1 MDTDAAKKL
10 CEKLIRAD
18 AESDVIELLKAAGY
32 WDDPDCWRYYGDNA
46 LNWSQAGGQ
55 QGRAD
60 FALNEKAIN
69 SIDAVLTLKC
79 LIAGIN
85 PEGSQ
90 APPTIRAAVAQFI
103 EKQAKLTTTAGRV
116 EDWTT
121 TFRTKVAENISI
133 FTTEVEGSKAH
144 TKPSVNIADLGE
156 GHTPKAFPRTLVS
169 LGKRNKASVAFVQGK
184 FCQGGSGAIRHCG
197 VHKLQLVVS
206 RRHPQLIGSL
216 NVSPDYPSDPDD
228 DCWGFTI
235 VRREQATEGSKIPVL
250 TYLAP
255 LGAKEKGKERA
266 GEVLRFRAQTMPI
279 FPKGHEAYKREVE
292 WGTLIKLY
300 AYQLKSTGNII
311 RRKGL
316 LYKLDL
322 LLPDPALPIRM
333 HECRKRARGEGD
345 TGASE
350 QTTTMAGLFARLQ
363 DSDNLED
370 APPIS
375 MPITVAGKQ
384 LVARVFAFKAG
395 RGVTYRESEGV
406 IFTVNGQAHAD
417 IKASIFARKRVGLQR
432 LAKDLL
438 VVVDCSTLDANE
450 RDDLFM
456 SSRDRVAE
464 ESPLFTELERSLE
477 DALHEHPGLREL
489 RNRRVQDD
497 LKEQLSD
504 NKPLES
510 VLKQVFKHS
519 PALAR
524 LFAKGERLS
533 TPFKPESVQPDPNP
547 PNLHAHPTFFHFSG
561 KEAGET
567 LKRAAHLEQRC
578 RIGFTT
584 DAVDD
589 FFTRKYD
596 AGKFTF
602 RMVTENGS
610 DPVKSF
616 IGPNLVRGR
625 GALSFDLP
633 AGAKVG
639 DEFTFETIVED
650 EVMQRSFINRFV
662 LRVAAAQAAR
672 PPGPPV
678 RPQPPG
684 TTPGPLPDGHG
695 GIALPKVIPL
705 KRSDAKWSEHFDDEL
720 GCLDVAEDTDEVNGK
735 RETAYTFYLNE
746 ENVAL
751 RTELK
756 ASRNNAA
763 VLRKQFEV
771 AAVLLGLALIHDQQQ
786 VRRRPASE
794 ENAEDKDAEAGLVER
809 IKLLTRAAAPILIP
823 MIQALGDLGEDDL
836 DESDLVG
843 MAEQTA
849 DLETVAAGS

>member
-1 MDTDAAKKL
+1 MQSDQAKDL
-10 CEKLIRAD
+10 CERLIRSD

-79 LIAGIN
+79 LLAGID
-85 PEGSQ
+85 PEGPQ

-103 EKQAKLTTTAGRV
+103 EHHAKLTTTAGRV

-121 TFRTKVAENISI
+121 GFRTKVAENISI
-133 FTTEVEGSKAH
+133 FTTEPDGSKAS
-144 TKPSVNIADLGE
+144 TKPSVNVADLGE
-156 GHTPKAFPRTLVS
+156 GHTPAAFPNTLVS

-206 RRHPQLIGSL
+206 RRNPQLIGSPG
-216 NVSPDYPSDPDD
+216 VSRAYPRDADDY
-228 DCWGFTI
+228 CWGFTI
-235 VRREQATEGSKIPVL
+235 VRREQATETSKIPVL

-255 LGAKEKGKERA
+255 LDAKQSPRR
-266 GEVLRFRAQTMPI
+266 GEVLRFRADTMPL
-279 FPKGHEAYKREVE
+279 FPKGDVAYQRSVE
-292 WGTLIKLY
+292 WGTLVKLY
-300 AYQLKSTGNII
+300 AYQLKNTGNII
-311 RRKGL
+311 RRDGL

-333 HECRKRARGEGD
+333 HECRKRSHGTGEK
-345 TGASE
+345 GASE
-350 QTTTMAGLFARLQ
+350 QTTTMSGLFARLQ
-363 DSDNLED
+363 GSDNLED

-384 LVARVFAFKAG
+384 LIARVFAFKAG
-395 RGVTYRESEGV
+395 RGATYRSNEGV

-477 DALHEHPGLREL
+477 EALHEHPGLREL
-489 RNRRVQDD
+489 RNRRAQEDMA
-497 LKEQLSD
+497 EQLSD

-510 VLKQVFKHS
+510 VLKQVFKNS
-519 PALAR
+519 PALAK
-524 LFAKGERLS
+524 LFSKGERLS
-533 TPFKPESVQPDPNP
+533 TPFRPETAQPDPTP
-547 PNLHAHPTFFHFSG
+547 PKLHAHPTYFHFSG
-561 KEAGET
+561 KEAGDT
-567 LKRAAHLEQRC
+567 LKRTAHLEQRC
-578 RIGFTT
+578 RILFAT

-596 AGKFTF
+596 AGRFVF
-602 RMVTENGS
+602 RRVTGETH

-625 GALSFDLP
+625 ASLSFDLP
-633 AGAKVG
+633 AGVNVG
-639 DEFTFETIVED
+639 DQLTYEAVVED
-650 EVMQRSFINRFV
+650 EVMQRTFTNRFT
-662 LRVAAAQAAR
+662 LQVAPPQTAR
-672 PPGPPV
+672 PPSPSV
-678 RPQPPG
+678 KPQPPG
-684 TTPGPLPDGHG
+684 AKPGTVPDGQG
-695 GIALPKVIPL
+695 GIALPKVIKL
-705 KRSDAKWSEHFDDEL
+705 KQSSPTWADHFDDEL
-720 GCLDVAEDTDEVNGK
+720 GCLDVIEDSDEVNGK
-735 RETAYTFYLNE
+735 RETVYTFYLNE

-756 ASRNNAA
+756 ASRNNTA
-763 VLRKQFEV
+763 VLMKQFEV
-771 AAVLLGLALIHDQQQ
+771 AAVLLGLALIHDQNT
-786 VRRRPASE
+786 VRKRPNNE
-794 ENAEDKDAEAGLVER
+794 ESDDDKDAEAGLQARVR
-809 IKLLTRAAAPILIP
+809 TLSRAAAPVLIP
-823 MIQALGDLGEDDL
+823 MIQALGQLGEGDL

-843 MAEQTA
+843 MADA
-849 DLETVAAGS
+849 SGSVDSAA

>member
-1 MDTDAAKKL
+1 MQKEQAKEL
-10 CEKLIRAD
+10 CEKLIYAD
-18 AESDVIELLKAAGY
+18 AESDVIALLKAAGY
-32 WDDPDCWRYYGDNA
+32 WDDPNCWRYYGDNA

-79 LIAGIN
+79 LLAGID
-85 PEGSQ
+85 PEGPQ
-90 APPTIRAAVAQFI
+90 APVSIRAAVAQFI
-103 EKQAKLTTTAGRV
+103 EQEATLTTTAGRI
-116 EDWTT
+116 EDWTSS
-121 TFRTKVAENISI
+121 FRTKIAENISI
-133 FTTEVEGSKAH
+133 FTTEAEGSKAH

-156 GHTPKAFPRTLVS
+156 GHTPAAFPDTLVS

-197 VHKLQLVVS
+197 AHKLQLVVS
-206 RRHPQLIGSL
+206 RRNQQLIGSKS
-216 NVSPDYPSDPDD
+216 VSMTYPRDEDD
-228 DCWGFTI
+228 ACWGFTI
-235 VRREQATEGSKIPVL
+235 VRREEATETSKIPVL

-255 LGAKEKGKERA
+255 LGATQKPRA
-266 GEVLRFRAQTMPI
+266 GGVLRFASDTMPL
-279 FPKGHEAYKREVE
+279 FPKGDIPYQRSVE
-292 WGTLIKLY
+292 WGTLVKLF

-311 RRKGL
+311 RRDGL

-333 HECRKRARGEGD
+333 HECRKRSRGGGEK
-345 TGASE
+345 GASE
-350 QTTTMAGLFARLQ
+350 QSTTMSGLFSRLQ
-363 DSDNLED
+363 GSENLEE

-375 MPITVAGKQ
+375 MPITVAGRQ
-384 LVARVFAFKAG
+384 LIARVFAFKAG
-395 RGVTYRESEGV
+395 RGATYRSNEGV

-477 DALHEHPGLREL
+477 EALHEHTGLRDL
-489 RNRRVQDD
+489 RNRRAQDD
-497 LKEQLSD
+497 LNEQLSD

-510 VLKQVFKHS
+510 VLKQVFKSS
-519 PALAR
+519 PALAK
-524 LFAKGERLS
+524 LFARGERLS
-533 TPFKPESVQPDPNP
+533 TPFKPENVQPDPTP

-561 KEAGET
+561 KAAGET
-567 LKRAAHLEQRC
+567 LKRAAHLQQRC

-596 AGKFTF
+596 AGKFVF
-602 RMVTENGS
+602 RLMSNGMAE
-610 DPVKSF
+610 PVKSF

-625 GALSFDLP
+625 ASLSFELP
-633 AGAKVG
+633 ADIKVG
-639 DEFTFETIVED
+639 DHLAYETIVED
-650 EVMQRSFINRFV
+650 EVMQRTFVNRFT
-662 LRVAAAQAAR
+662 LQVAAEQVAR
-672 PPGPPV
+672 PPSPPV
-678 RPQPPG
+678 KRQPPG
-684 TTPGPLPDGHG
+684 MKPGTVPDGQG
-695 GIALPKVIPL
+695 GIALPIVIRL
-705 KRSDAKWSEHFDDEL
+705 KKSDPKWSEHFDSDL
-720 GCLDVAEDTDEVNGK
+720 DCLDVIEDSDDANG
-735 RETAYTFYLNE
+735 RTQTSYTFYLSE
-746 ENVAL
+746 ENLAL

-756 ASRNNAA
+756 ASRANAA
-763 VLRKQFEV
+763 VLMKQFEV
-771 AAVLLGLALIHDQQQ
+771 ATVLIGLALIHDQNNVKKQ
-786 VRRRPASE
+786 AAIDESS
-794 ENAEDKDAEAGLVER
+794 AEKDGEAGLQDRVR
-809 IKLLTRAAAPILIP
+809 TLTRAAAPVLIP

-843 MAEQTA
+843 MAETGGVDTA
-849 DLETVAAGS
+849 A